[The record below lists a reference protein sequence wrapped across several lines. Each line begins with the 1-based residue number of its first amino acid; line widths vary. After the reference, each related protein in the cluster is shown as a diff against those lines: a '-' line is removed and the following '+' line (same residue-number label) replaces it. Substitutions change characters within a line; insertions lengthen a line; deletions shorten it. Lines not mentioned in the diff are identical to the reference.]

1 MDGKKRKN
9 DRDKKERECLNEK
22 QKGKKVEI
30 RKKERENK

>member
-1 MDGKKRKN
+1 MDGKKRRN

-30 RKKERENK
+30 RKREQMK